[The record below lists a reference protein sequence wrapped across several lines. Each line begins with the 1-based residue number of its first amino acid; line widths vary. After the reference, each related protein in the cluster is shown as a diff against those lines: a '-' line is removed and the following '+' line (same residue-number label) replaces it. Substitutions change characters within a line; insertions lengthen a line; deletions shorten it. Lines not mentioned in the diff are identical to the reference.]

1 MRIQQLKSLKIS
13 VIGDVLLIICC
24 SVLIVGTVSGAERGE
39 YDAKFFPGSI
49 CRDTSGL
56 YQEAA
61 VYTDMGYVVNT
72 QPDKRL
78 SVVCPILRDN
88 VANRLGAVG
97 LGIYYADNHPEEDIV
112 CRVRSR
118 RLSGRSYD
126 HSSSIRSSG
135 TGSDIL
141 WMGNTV
147 ITRPND
153 SYIYLDC
160 TIPASTEEGDSAIKS
175 ISVVEPKS

>member
-1 MRIQQLKSLKIS
+1 MRILQRKSLKTS
-13 VIGDVLLIICC
+13 VISTLLLSICC
-24 SVLIVGTVSGAERGE
+24 LVLTAGNVSGAERGE
-39 YDAKFFPGSI
+39 YDAKYFPGSV

-61 VYTDMGYVVNT
+61 VYTDMGYVINT
-72 QPDKRL
+72 QPNKRL

-88 VANRLGAVG
+88 VANRLGAG
-97 LGIYYADNHPEEDIV
+97 GIGIYYADNHPQEDIV

-135 TGSDIL
+135 TGSDTL
-141 WMGNTV
+141 WIGNAV

-175 ISVVEPKS
+175 ISVIEHKS

>member
-1 MRIQQLKSLKIS
+1 MRNLQLESIKIS
-13 VIGDVLLIICC
+13 VIHNVLLTICC
-24 SVLIVGTVSGAERGE
+24 SVLLTGTVSGAERGE
-39 YDAKFFPGSI
+39 YDAKFYPGSV
-49 CRDTSGL
+49 CRDASSL

-61 VYTDMGYVVNT
+61 IYSDMGYVINS

-78 SVVCPILRDN
+78 SVVCPIFRDN
-88 VANRLGAVG
+88 VANRLGAGG
-97 LGIYYADNHPEEDIV
+97 LGIYYVDNHPEEDIV

-118 RLSGRSYD
+118 RMSGRSYD

-135 TGSDIL
+135 IGSDTL
-141 WMGNTV
+141 WIGNAV

-175 ISVVEPKS
+175 ISVVEHKS